1 MKSRPVFRQRRP
13 KDVGDREIGNRVEW
27 KRKGW
32 RGDEIR
38 AGKGKE
44 HRVARHLCCL
54 YLFLRSEEQESPPP
68 RQRLVFAKDEAA
80 LHHPLRIEILLT
92 PLKVRFTFRS
102 LITFRTCLF
111 FFYIPRPPFNRLAS
125 DYDPSPPLPSPL
137 NLSETRRSTIPLL
150 IVVFIFIRKY
160 LNFTGSS
167 SGNYCLSRPPSE
179 LPPVSLSLSSS
190 LFSFAVHRS
199 RGNLYRPVNPSP
211 PLLVPRNWNRYINWA
226 GAQQILEYHRIPS
239 FLSVV
244 GFIRPHRCQNCVAKS
259 RKTLPSNQSLLFA
272 T

>member
-1 MKSRPVFRQRRP
+1 MEEEGLERRR
-13 KDVGDREIGNRVEW
+13 DSSW
-27 KRKGW
+27 QRKGASC
-32 RGDEIR
+32 REASVLPLPLLTFR
-38 AGKGKE
+38 
-44 HRVARHLCCL
+44 
-54 YLFLRSEEQESPPP
+54 EQESPPP

-211 PLLVPRNWNRYINWA
+211 PLLVPRNWNRYIN
-226 GAQQILEYHRIPS
+226 
-239 FLSVV
+239 
-244 GFIRPHRCQNCVAKS
+244 
-259 RKTLPSNQSLLFA
+259 
-272 T
+272 

>member
-1 MKSRPVFRQRRP
+1 MEEEGLERRR
-13 KDVGDREIGNRVEW
+13 DSSW
-27 KRKGW
+27 QRKGASC
-32 RGDEIR
+32 REASVLPLPLLTFR
-38 AGKGKE
+38 
-44 HRVARHLCCL
+44 
-54 YLFLRSEEQESPPP
+54 EQESPPP

-179 LPPVSLSLSSS
+179 LPPVSLSL
-190 LFSFAVHRS
+190 
-199 RGNLYRPVNPSP
+199 P
-211 PLLVPRNWNRYINWA
+211 PYFPLQFIVPEAIFTD
-226 GAQQILEYHRIPS
+226 P
-239 FLSVV
+239 
-244 GFIRPHRCQNCVAKS
+244 
-259 RKTLPSNQSLLFA
+259 
-272 T
+272 